1 VPERRVA
8 KSKSDKSGSEE
19 RIFRVLPKQVG
30 QTIAAALRDW
40 LPGQSWTQLRK
51 LLEARR
57 IMVSGNVCTDVGR
70 RLKLQD
76 VVKLLPHPMAA
87 PPRESDVKVVYLDSQ
102 VIVVDKPAGVTST
115 RHSEE
120 QNWSPRRRQI
130 QPTLDEMLPAI
141 ITKREGRRSKGKPPP
156 VRAVHRLD
164 RETSGLMVFA
174 RTRSAEIHLAQ
185 QFRQHTTNRRYLAIA
200 HGDVKEQTIETRLVR
215 DRGDGR
221 RGSTPLPN
229 AGKKSTTHFKPL
241 EKFAGYTLVEC
252 RPETGRT
259 HQIRIHLSE
268 AGHPLCG
275 EKVYLQPLFRPALKD
290 ASGAP
295 RLALCAVELEFQHPV
310 NGKRLHFE
318 IPLANDLEEFTRRI
332 KSL

>member
-1 VPERRVA
+1 LA
-8 KSKSDKSGSEE
+8 KSKSDNSDNEE
-19 RIFRVLPKQVG
+19 QLFRVLPKQVG
-30 QTIAAALRDW
+30 QTIAASLRDW

-57 IMVSGNVCTDVGR
+57 IMVSGNLCTDVGR

-76 VVKLLPHPMAA
+76 VVKVLPHPMAA
-87 PPRESDVKVVYLDSQ
+87 PPREADVKVVYLDSQ
-102 VIVVDKPAGVTST
+102 VIVVDKPPGVTST

-120 QNWSPRRRQI
+120 RNWSPRRRQV
-130 QPTLDEMLPAI
+130 QPTLDEMLPAVI
-141 ITKREGRRSKGKPPP
+141 AKRENRRGKGKPVP

-174 RTRSAEIHLAQ
+174 RTHTAEIHLAQ
-185 QFRQHTTNRRYLAIA
+185 QFRQHTTKRRYLAIA
-200 HGDVKEQTIETRLVR
+200 FGDVREQTIESRFVR

-221 RGSTPLPN
+221 RGSTSLPN
-229 AGKKSTTHFKPL
+229 AGKKSKTHFKPI
-241 EKFAGYTLVEC
+241 EKFGGYTLVEC

-275 EKVYLQPLFRPALKD
+275 DKVYLQPLFRPALKD
-290 ASGAP
+290 DSGAP

-310 NGKRLHFE
+310 TGKRLHFE
-318 IPLANDLEEFTRRI
+318 IPLAKDLAEFVQRI
-332 KSL
+332 KTKS

>member
-1 VPERRVA
+1 MSKPE
-8 KSKSDKSGSEE
+8 KPKGEE
-19 RIFRVLPKQVG
+19 QIFRVLPKQVG

-57 IMVSGNVCTDVGR
+57 IMVSGNLCTDVGR

-76 VVKLLPHPMAA
+76 VVKVLPHPMAA
-87 PPRESDVKVVYLDSQ
+87 PPRDSDVKVVYLDSQ
-102 VIVVDKPAGVTST
+102 VIVVDKPPGVTST

-120 QNWSPRRRQI
+120 QNWSPRRRQV

-141 ITKREGRRSKGKPPP
+141 IAKREPRRGKGRPPP

-174 RTRSAEIHLAQ
+174 RTHSAEIHLAQ
-185 QFRQHTTNRRYLAIA
+185 QFRQHTTQRRYLAIA

-229 AGKKSTTHFKPL
+229 AGKKSKTHFKPL
-241 EKFAGYTLVEC
+241 EKFSGYTLVEC

-290 ASGAP
+290 LSGAP

-310 NGKRLHFE
+310 SGERLHFE
-318 IPLANDLEEFTRRI
+318 IPLAKDLQEFLKRL
-332 KSL
+332 KG